1 MKVLIIEDEKP
12 AAERLSKLV
21 ASLRDDMEIAD
32 VIDSVDSAVVWLREF
47 GMPGLIFMDIQL
59 ADGLCFDIFRKVK
72 VRTPVIFTT
81 AFDQYALRAFE
92 VNSIDYLLK
101 PIDID
106 ALKRALEKYNDL
118 RTIFPLLPE
127 DTVSMLQQ
135 ALQSPRYRER
145 FLVKQGSALQYIP
158 VRNIAYFY
166 AEEGVN
172 FIRHKE
178 GDRCIIDLN
187 LEEIERRIN
196 PRDFFRVNRKMI
208 VCVESIRTIENY
220 FNGRLILS
228 LGPKFGASVVVSRER
243 VMDFKEW
250 LGK

>member
-21 ASLRDDMEIAD
+21 AGLRDDMEITD

-72 VRTPVIFTT
+72 VHTPVIFTT

-92 VNSIDYLLK
+92 VNSVDYLLK
-101 PIDID
+101 PIDVE
-106 ALKRALEKYNDL
+106 ALKRALDKYNDL
-118 RTIFPLLPE
+118 RTMFSPLPE
-127 DTVSMLQQ
+127 EAVSMLQQ

-145 FLVKQGSALQYIP
+145 FLIKQGSALQYVP
-158 VRNIAYFY
+158 VSNIAYFY

-178 GDRCIIDLN
+178 GERYMVDLN
-187 LEEIERRIN
+187 LEEIERRLN
-196 PRDFFRVNRKMI
+196 PRDFFRVSRKVI
-208 VCVESIRTIENY
+208 VGVESIRSIENY

-228 LGPKFGASVVVSRER
+228 LDPKFGPSVVVSRER
-243 VMDFKEW
+243 VVDFKEW